1 MKIYITII
9 FFIII
14 ILTLYNSRVTENF
27 SNKKNII
34 LYNFLYGNKT
44 VPYDE
49 IFPLKKYNFY
59 NNP

>member
-14 ILTLYNSRVTENF
+14 ILTLYNSRVTEHY

-44 VPYDE
+44 VPYNE
-49 IFPLKKYNFY
+49 IFPLKKYNF
-59 NNP
+59 